1 MERNKLNHLLFAE
14 SVVAFATIMTSPTTV
29 ILITGHPATGKTTL
43 ARVLAQELGLPL
55 LHRDGLKETLADTL
69 GWSDDEWSLK
79 LGAATW
85 ELLYHLV
92 ETLLRAQVSHVVES
106 NFSPTHAS
114 IRWQQ
119 LYTRY
124 ALQILQLRCEA
135 DPELVL
141 MRFHARVASG
151 DRHPIHRYSTD
162 TAGYRTVLA
171 QGPLGWIDVPGE
183 RISIDTGALDKA
195 DYLTVATRLRP
206 YFTPST

>member
-1 MERNKLNHLLFAE
+1 
-14 SVVAFATIMTSPTTV
+14 MTSPTTV

-92 ETLLRAQVSHVVES
+92 ETLLRAHVSHVVES

-114 IRWQQ
+114 VRWQQ
-119 LYTRY
+119 FHARY
-124 ALQILQLRCEA
+124 APQILQLRCEA

-141 MRFHARVASG
+141 TRFHARVAAG

-162 TAGYRTVLA
+162 TAGYRAVLE

-183 RISIDTGALDKA
+183 RIALDTGALDKA
-195 DYLTVATRLRP
+195 DYHTVATRLRP
-206 YFTPST
+206 YLTEST